1 MTLVTSKELVTKAQ
15 AERYA
20 VGAFNAINM
29 ETAQAIVT
37 AGIQENAPLIIQVT
51 QTTLKYTDPEELSAI
66 LHILAE
72 RAPVPVAL
80 HLDHGR
86 TFETAMRFLKLGFT
100 SVMID
105 GSLQPDGKTPR
116 SFEENVELTRKV
128 VEAAH
133 ALGVT
138 VEGEIGTL
146 GQIGI
151 SQTAL
156 TDPDQAA
163 EFVENTGVDMLAVA
177 IGTAHGLYKG
187 TPVIDIDRVKAIC
200 RKVGV
205 PLVMHGGT
213 GTPDTMVRAAIE
225 AGIAKINIDTQIRI
239 AFYEAVRDAVHATE
253 QVHEESDR
261 KGEPRKYDIRSILGP
276 AREAMTAAVADR
288 IRVFGAAG
296 RAG

>member
-1 MTLVTSKELVTKAQ
+1 MTLITSKELVTKAQ
-15 AERYA
+15 AEHFA

-29 ETAQAIVT
+29 ETGQAIVT
-37 AGIQENAPLIIQVT
+37 AGIEENAPLIIQVT

-72 RAPVPVAL
+72 RAPIPIAL

-86 TFETAMRFLKLGFT
+86 TFETVMRFLRLGFT
-100 SVMID
+100 SVMIY

-146 GQIGI
+146 GQIGV
-151 SQTAL
+151 SETAL

-163 EFVENTGVDMLAVA
+163 EFAEKTGVDMLAVA

-187 TPVIDIDRVKAIC
+187 TPVIDIDRVKAI
-200 RKVGV
+200 RKKVGL

-213 GTPDTMVRAAIE
+213 GTPDEMVRAAIE
-225 AGIAKINIDTQIRI
+225 AGIAKVNIDTQIRI
-239 AFYEAVRDAVHATE
+239 AFYEAVRDAVCATE
-253 QVHEESDR
+253 RAHEESDK

>member
-1 MTLVTSKELVTKAQ
+1 MTLVTSKELVTQAQ
-15 AERYA
+15 AEHYA

-29 ETAQAIVT
+29 ETGQAIVT
-37 AGIQENAPLIIQVT
+37 AGIEENAPLIIQVT
-51 QTTLKYTDPEELSAI
+51 QTTLKYTDPEEVSAI

-72 RAPVPVAL
+72 RAPIPIAL

-86 TFETAMRFLKLGFT
+86 TFETVMRFLKLGFT

-116 SFEENVELTRKV
+116 SLEENVELTRKV

-146 GQIGI
+146 GQIGV
-151 SQTAL
+151 SETAL

-177 IGTAHGLYKG
+177 IGTAHGLYRG
-187 TPVIDIDRVKAIC
+187 TPVIDIDRVKAI
-200 RKVGV
+200 RKKVGV

-213 GTPDTMVRAAIE
+213 GTPDEMVRAAVE
-225 AGIAKINIDTQIRI
+225 AGIVKVNIDTQIRI
-239 AFYEAVRDAVHATE
+239 AFYEAVRDAVYATE
-253 QVHEESDR
+253 RAHEESDK

>member
-1 MTLVTSKELVTKAQ
+1 MTLVTSKELVTQAQ
-15 AERYA
+15 AEHYA

-29 ETAQAIVT
+29 ETGQAIVT
-37 AGIQENAPLIIQVT
+37 AGIEENAPLIIQVT
-51 QTTLKYTDPEELSAI
+51 QTTLRYTDPEEVSAI

-72 RAPVPVAL
+72 RAPIPIAL

-86 TFETAMRFLKLGFT
+86 TFETVMRFLKLGFT

-116 SFEENVELTRKV
+116 SLEENVELTRKV

-146 GQIGI
+146 GQIGV
-151 SQTAL
+151 SETAL

-177 IGTAHGLYKG
+177 IGTAHGLYRG
-187 TPVIDIDRVKAIC
+187 TPVIDIDRVKAISK
-200 RKVGV
+200 KVGV

-213 GTPDTMVRAAIE
+213 GTPDEMVRAAIE
-225 AGIAKINIDTQIRI
+225 AGIAKVNIDTQIRI
-239 AFYEAVRDAVHATE
+239 AFYEAVRDTVYATE
-253 QVHEESDR
+253 RAHEESDK

-276 AREAMTAAVADR
+276 AREVMTAAVADR

>member
-1 MTLVTSKELVTKAQ
+1 MTLVTSKELVTQAQ
-15 AERYA
+15 AEHYA

-29 ETAQAIVT
+29 ETGQAIVT
-37 AGIQENAPLIIQVT
+37 AGIEENAPLIIQVT
-51 QTTLKYTDPEELSAI
+51 QTTLRYTDPEEVSAI

-72 RAPVPVAL
+72 RAPIPIAL

-86 TFETAMRFLKLGFT
+86 TFETVMRFLKLGFT

-116 SFEENVELTRKV
+116 SLEENVELTRKV

-146 GQIGI
+146 GQIGV
-151 SQTAL
+151 SETAL

-177 IGTAHGLYKG
+177 IGTAHGLYRG
-187 TPVIDIDRVKAIC
+187 TPVIDIDRVKAISK
-200 RKVGV
+200 KVGV

-213 GTPDTMVRAAIE
+213 GTPDEMVRAAIE
-225 AGIAKINIDTQIRI
+225 AGIAKVNIDTQIRI
-239 AFYEAVRDAVHATE
+239 AFYEAVKDTVYATE
-253 QVHEESDR
+253 RAHEESDK

-276 AREAMTAAVADR
+276 AREVMTAAVADR

>member
-15 AERYA
+15 AEHYA
-20 VGAFNAINM
+20 VGAFNTINM
-29 ETAQAIVT
+29 ETSQAIVT
-37 AGIQENAPLIIQVT
+37 AGIEENAPLIIQVT

-72 RAPVPVAL
+72 RAPIPIAL

-86 TFETAMRFLKLGFT
+86 TFETAMRFLKFGFT

-138 VEGEIGTL
+138 VEGEVGTL

-151 SQTAL
+151 SETAL

-163 EFVENTGVDMLAVA
+163 EFVEKTGVDMLAVA
-177 IGTAHGLYKG
+177 IGTAHGLYRG
-187 TPVIDIDRVKAIC
+187 TPIIDIDRIRAI
-200 RKVGV
+200 REKVRV

-213 GTPDTMVRAAIE
+213 GTPDEMIREAIG
-225 AGIAKINIDTQIRI
+225 AGIAKINIDTQVRI
-239 AFYEAVRDAVHATE
+239 AFYESIRDVVRAMERA
-253 QVHEESDR
+253 HEESDR
-261 KGEPRKYDIRSILGP
+261 KGEPRKYDIRALLGP

-288 IRVFGAAG
+288 IRVFGTSG
-296 RAG
+296 RVN

>member
-1 MTLVTSKELVTKAQ
+1 MTLVISKELVTQAQ
-15 AERYA
+15 AEHYA
-20 VGAFNAINM
+20 VGSFNAINM
-29 ETAQAIVT
+29 ETGQAIVT
-37 AGIQENAPLIIQVT
+37 AGIEENAPLIIQVT

-72 RAPVPVAL
+72 RAPIPIAL

-86 TFETAMRFLKLGFT
+86 TFETVMRFLKLGFT

-116 SFEENVELTRKV
+116 SLEENVELTRKV

-146 GQIGI
+146 GQIGV
-151 SQTAL
+151 SETAL

-163 EFVENTGVDMLAVA
+163 EFVKNTGVDMLAVA

-187 TPVIDIDRVKAIC
+187 TPVIDIDRVKAI
-200 RKVGV
+200 RKKVGV

-213 GTPDTMVRAAIE
+213 GIPDEMVRAAIE
-225 AGIAKINIDTQIRI
+225 AGIAKVNIDTQIRI
-239 AFYEAVRDAVHATE
+239 AFYEAVRDAVYVTE
-253 QVHEESDR
+253 KAHEESDK